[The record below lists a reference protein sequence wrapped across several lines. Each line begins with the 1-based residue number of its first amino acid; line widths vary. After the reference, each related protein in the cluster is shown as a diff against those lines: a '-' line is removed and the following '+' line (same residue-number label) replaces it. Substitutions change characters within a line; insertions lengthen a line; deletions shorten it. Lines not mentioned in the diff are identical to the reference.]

1 MNAPED
7 DTVNDVLGDNDDG
20 PVVPAV
26 APERPSR
33 GSPETWN
40 LDALPPELDY
50 FRSSAA
56 YQIELTGFQGPL
68 DLLLFLI
75 DKDQVDIYDIPIA
88 RITEQFIRHIEVMQ
102 SISLDQAG
110 EFIAM
115 AATLL
120 VIKMKMLMPSRL
132 DVEDDQEED
141 PRAELVRRLLE
152 YKRFKE
158 AALAFQGKEDE
169 RRLYHTRQLRFPF
182 ANDLAVEPALRIEMF
197 DLLAALAGIYD
208 RVRKRPVHD
217 IVREPFT
224 VGEKIAL
231 IANRTGDGSLVRF
244 EELFAGDS
252 IKMEV
257 VVTFIAILEMVKRGR
272 LVFVQTEPLGPI
284 WLQRPA
290 GGAITDA
297 DDGDETLETTMA
309 YETAL
314 ANALEA
320 DALESSALGLSSLA
334 VETETGT
341 RGTDPANAK
350 DEDDEDEDA
359 DWVDDDDDDDD
370 DDDVEWDDDDEGDDD
385 AEVEDSAKASA
396 DTSVVEVETAAAGGD
411 EDDDA
416 AAWEDDDDDDDDD
429 EDDDDDDIEWEDD
442 DDDDAEVKEPE
453 SKREREM
460 ES

>member
-1 MNAPED
+1 MDDRKEDHVQDSELQDSELQDSEMQDHDLPVEDTLDDADGAAP
-7 DTVNDVLGDNDDG
+7 L
-20 PVVPAV
+20 PMRR
-26 APERPSR
+26 ER
-33 GSPETWN
+33 GGPETWN

-68 DLLLFLI
+68 DLLLHLI

-88 RITEQFIRHIEVMQ
+88 RITDQFIRHIEVMQ

-120 VIKMKMLMPSRL
+120 VIKMKMLMPSRV
-132 DVEDDQEED
+132 DEEEDEEDD

-158 AALAFQGKEDE
+158 AAVTFQEREDE
-169 RRLYHTRQLRFPF
+169 RRQYHTRQMRFPF
-182 ANDLAVEPALRIEMF
+182 TNDLAVEPELRIEMF

-224 VGEKIAL
+224 VGEKIDL
-231 IANRTGDGSLVRF
+231 IAGRTGDGALVRF
-244 EELFAGDS
+244 EELFSDDT

-284 WLQRPA
+284 WLRRPEPGEMVGTPDIPYDSA
-290 GGAITDA
+290 EASGPSGEGTATAVLDEEEDEEA
-297 DDGDETLETTMA
+297 WSDET
-309 YETAL
+309 
-314 ANALEA
+314 
-320 DALESSALGLSSLA
+320 
-334 VETETGT
+334 
-341 RGTDPANAK
+341 
-350 DEDDEDEDA
+350 
-359 DWVDDDDDDDD
+359 DDDDDDDD
-370 DDDVEWDDDDEGDDD
+370 DIEW
-385 AEVEDSAKASA
+385 
-396 DTSVVEVETAAAGGD
+396 
-411 EDDDA
+411 
-416 AAWEDDDDDDDDD
+416 DDDDDDD
-429 EDDDDDDIEWEDD
+429 EDWDDDDAGDEPEKDEAATVVTDTATVPTDAAARGSDGDDDEDEDLDDADD
-442 DDDDAEVKEPE
+442 DDDDEDWDDDDEDDWELDDDDGDDDVDADEDDKD
-453 SKREREM
+453 
-460 ES
+460 